1 VASGPTL
8 SAGYD
13 GSHNWASSL
22 KLDLSAI
29 PAGSEIVSATLQ
41 LTDAYCLT
49 GDTCTAASM
58 DVYLAGSDVATT
70 GTGPAL
76 VAAEMPN
83 PIANAAPQSTWDI
96 TGPVQG
102 WVAGGPND
110 RLVLRPGTP
119 GAAGVSY
126 DSPSA
131 NVGASS
137 LPQVT
142 IGYIPPVAPGVPASL
157 SVTPGGRQRACKL
170 VSPAPRLSRETSALQ
185 AAPLSRRSVWTTQP
199 QPKHCLQGPA
209 GHSHQATILDP
220 PHRGKPA
227 CTCGSRQGAGW
238 PLRASEGESRW
249 CPAVTG

>member
-1 VASGPTL
+1 MASGPTL

-119 GAAGVSY
+119 GAAGIFY
-126 DSPSA
+126 DSPERQRRRFIASA
-131 NVGASS
+131 GYDRLHSACGSRSS
-137 LPQVT
+137 RKPQR
-142 IGYIPPVAPGVPASL
+142 YA
-157 SVTPGGRQRACKL
+157 GGWQRACKL
-170 VSPAPRLSRETSALQ
+170 VSPGPWTVARDQRLAGGTFVQALRLDESAAAEALPPRSCR
-185 AAPLSRRSVWTTQP
+185 P
-199 QPKHCLQGPA
+199 
-209 GHSHQATILDP
+209 
-220 PHRGKPA
+220 
-227 CTCGSRQGAGW
+227 
-238 PLRASEGESRW
+238 
-249 CPAVTG
+249 